1 MSLSV
6 ANMSFFFALSIG
18 LFMGYKKIYFL
29 GLDNTYPKDV
39 WVNKQ
44 NKLFNIERYAKK
56 YFLSDQTQRYNSIS
70 DMYSEI
76 SLIFYSLNLY
86 KKEI

>member
-6 ANMSFFFALSIG
+6 SNMSLFFALSIG

-44 NKLFNIERYAKK
+44 NKLFNIERYAK
-56 YFLSDQTQRYNSIS
+56 SIS
-70 DMYSEI
+70 FQIKHEDTTV
-76 SLIFYSLNLY
+76 
-86 KKEI
+86 